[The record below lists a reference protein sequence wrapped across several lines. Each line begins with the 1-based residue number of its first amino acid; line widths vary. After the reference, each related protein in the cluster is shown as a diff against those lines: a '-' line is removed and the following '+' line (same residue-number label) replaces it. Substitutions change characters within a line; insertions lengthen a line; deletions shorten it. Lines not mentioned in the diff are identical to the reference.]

1 MLREIKFL
9 CLERSAEDFADMMMD
24 AGAMSV
30 SIEDAD
36 LGSPDERPLYGEPGT
51 EPDTFAWNRSIVSVL
66 ADETFDATQA
76 AAIAAKALG
85 IETPVVKSDTTVPDE
100 DWVRITQAQF
110 SPVKVSDRLWIVPS
124 WHEPPSSEAINIRL
138 DPGVAFGTG
147 SHPTTHLCLQWL
159 DTHVT
164 NADTVLDYGCGTGIL
179 AIAAAKLGAA
189 NVTGTD
195 IDPQAVES
203 AAFNAEHNEVTA
215 KFVLPGDLPA
225 NRYSLVVANILSNP
239 LKVLAPAL
247 LGRVAPGRPSRTLG
261 CSGPPGR
268 GSHRG
273 LSQNGS
279 ERGTFRLERRRRLG
293 LHRWS
298 ATRLIRRLGHH
309 SAQGSTFA
317 RAAFLFFELYT
328 HKPKKSKSSRSP
340 ERRAFQRDLCPKIF
354 QTFSRLTACQLR
366 FRPDLHSHKQKNRKF
381 VKSTAW
387 QSFQSDCHL

>member
-9 CLERSAEDFADMMMD
+9 CLERSAEDFGDLMID

-36 LGSPDERPLYGEPGT
+36 LGSPDEKPLYGEPGT
-51 EPDTFAWNRSIVSVL
+51 EPDTFAWTRSIVSVL
-66 ADETFDATQA
+66 ADEKFDALQA

-85 IETPVVKSDTTVPDE
+85 IETPAMQSDTVVPDE

-124 WHEPPSSEAINIRL
+124 WHEPPSSDAINIRL

-164 NADTVLDYGCGTGIL
+164 GEDSVLDYGCGTGIL

-189 NVTGTD
+189 SVLGTD

-203 AAFNAEHNEVTA
+203 AAYNARHNEVEA
-215 KFVLPGDLPA
+215 RFVLPAELPSE
-225 NRYSLVVANILSNP
+225 RFSFVVANILSNP

-247 LGRVAPGRPSRTLG
+247 LGRVAPGGRLVLSGVLARQAEEVIEVYRRTD
-261 CSGPPGR
+261 PNVE
-268 GSHRG
+268 
-273 LSQNGS
+273 LSVWREEDGWVCIA
-279 ERGTFRLERRRRLG
+279 GT
-293 LHRWS
+293 
-298 ATRLIRRLGHH
+298 
-309 SAQGSTFA
+309 
-317 RAAFLFFELYT
+317 
-328 HKPKKSKSSRSP
+328 
-340 ERRAFQRDLCPKIF
+340 
-354 QTFSRLTACQLR
+354 
-366 FRPDLHSHKQKNRKF
+366 RK
-381 VKSTAW
+381 
-387 QSFQSDCHL
+387 

>member
-9 CLERSAEDFADMMMD
+9 CLERSAEDFGDLMID

-36 LGSPDERPLYGEPGT
+36 LGSPDEKPLYGEPGT
-51 EPDTFAWNRSIVSVL
+51 EPDTFAWTRSIVSVL
-66 ADETFDATQA
+66 ADEKFDALQA

-85 IETPVVKSDTTVPDE
+85 IETPAMQSDTVVPDE

-124 WHEPPSSEAINIRL
+124 WHEPPSSDAINIRL

-164 NADTVLDYGCGTGIL
+164 GEDSVLDYGCGTGIL

-189 NVTGTD
+189 SVLGTD

-203 AAFNAEHNEVTA
+203 AAYNARHNEVEA
-215 KFVLPGDLPA
+215 RFVLPAELPSE
-225 NRYSLVVANILSNP
+225 RFSLVVANILSNP

-247 LGRVAPGRPSRTLG
+247 LGRIAPGGRLVLSGVLARQAEEVIEVYRRTD
-261 CSGPPGR
+261 PNVE
-268 GSHRG
+268 
-273 LSQNGS
+273 LSVWREEDGWVCIA
-279 ERGTFRLERRRRLG
+279 GT
-293 LHRWS
+293 
-298 ATRLIRRLGHH
+298 
-309 SAQGSTFA
+309 
-317 RAAFLFFELYT
+317 
-328 HKPKKSKSSRSP
+328 
-340 ERRAFQRDLCPKIF
+340 
-354 QTFSRLTACQLR
+354 
-366 FRPDLHSHKQKNRKF
+366 RK
-381 VKSTAW
+381 
-387 QSFQSDCHL
+387 

>member
-9 CLERSAEDFADMMMD
+9 CLERSAEDFGDLMID

-36 LGSPDERPLYGEPGT
+36 LGSPDEKPLYGEPGT
-51 EPDTFAWNRSIVSVL
+51 EPDTFAWTRSIVSVL
-66 ADETFDATQA
+66 ADEKFDALQA

-85 IETPVVKSDTTVPDE
+85 IETPAMQSDTVVPDE

-124 WHEPPSSEAINIRL
+124 WHEPPSSDAINIRL

-164 NADTVLDYGCGTGIL
+164 GEDSVLDYGCGTGIL

-189 NVTGTD
+189 SVLGTD

-203 AAFNAEHNEVTA
+203 AAYNARHNEVEA
-215 KFVLPGDLPA
+215 HFVLPAELPSE
-225 NRYSLVVANILSNP
+225 RFSLVVANILSNP

-247 LGRVAPGRPSRTLG
+247 LGRVAPGGRLVLSGVLARQAEEVIEVYRRTD
-261 CSGPPGR
+261 PNVE
-268 GSHRG
+268 
-273 LSQNGS
+273 LSVWREEDGWVCIA
-279 ERGTFRLERRRRLG
+279 GT
-293 LHRWS
+293 
-298 ATRLIRRLGHH
+298 
-309 SAQGSTFA
+309 
-317 RAAFLFFELYT
+317 
-328 HKPKKSKSSRSP
+328 
-340 ERRAFQRDLCPKIF
+340 
-354 QTFSRLTACQLR
+354 
-366 FRPDLHSHKQKNRKF
+366 RK
-381 VKSTAW
+381 
-387 QSFQSDCHL
+387 

>member
-36 LGSPDERPLYGEPGT
+36 LGGPDERPLYGEPGT

-179 AIAAAKLGAA
+179 AIAAKRLGAKS
-189 NVTGTD
+189 VTGTD
-195 IDPQAVES
+195 IDPQAVE
-203 AAFNAEHNEVTA
+203 AARENAVHNDAEA
-215 KFVLPGDLPA
+215 DFRLPA
-225 NRYSLVVANILSNP
+225 DMPEGQYDVVVANILSNP
-239 LKVLAPAL
+239 LKLLAPAL
-247 LGRVAPGRPSRTLG
+247 LGRVKKGGALVLSGVLARQAEEVIEVYRKTDPAVKLSVWKEEDGWVCIAGRR
-261 CSGPPGR
+261 
-268 GSHRG
+268 
-273 LSQNGS
+273 
-279 ERGTFRLERRRRLG
+279 E
-293 LHRWS
+293 
-298 ATRLIRRLGHH
+298 
-309 SAQGSTFA
+309 
-317 RAAFLFFELYT
+317 
-328 HKPKKSKSSRSP
+328 
-340 ERRAFQRDLCPKIF
+340 
-354 QTFSRLTACQLR
+354 
-366 FRPDLHSHKQKNRKF
+366 
-381 VKSTAW
+381 
-387 QSFQSDCHL
+387 

>member
-9 CLERSAEDFADMMMD
+9 CLERSAEDFGDLMID

-36 LGSPDERPLYGEPGT
+36 LGSPDEKPLYGEPGT
-51 EPDTFAWNRSIVSVL
+51 EPDTFAWTRSIVSVL
-66 ADETFDATQA
+66 ADEKFDALQA

-85 IETPVVKSDTTVPDE
+85 IETPAMQSDTVVPDE

-124 WHEPPSSEAINIRL
+124 WHEPPSSDAINIRL

-164 NADTVLDYGCGTGIL
+164 SEDSVLDYGCGTGIL

-189 NVTGTD
+189 SVLGTD

-203 AAFNAEHNEVTA
+203 AAYNARHNEVEA
-215 KFVLPGDLPA
+215 RFVLPAELPSE
-225 NRYSLVVANILSNP
+225 RFSLVVANILSNP

-247 LGRVAPGRPSRTLG
+247 LGRVAPGGRLVLSGVLARQAEEVIEVYRRTD
-261 CSGPPGR
+261 PNVE
-268 GSHRG
+268 
-273 LSQNGS
+273 LSVWREEDGWVCIA
-279 ERGTFRLERRRRLG
+279 GT
-293 LHRWS
+293 
-298 ATRLIRRLGHH
+298 
-309 SAQGSTFA
+309 
-317 RAAFLFFELYT
+317 
-328 HKPKKSKSSRSP
+328 
-340 ERRAFQRDLCPKIF
+340 
-354 QTFSRLTACQLR
+354 
-366 FRPDLHSHKQKNRKF
+366 RK
-381 VKSTAW
+381 
-387 QSFQSDCHL
+387 

>member
-9 CLERSAEDFADMMMD
+9 CLERSAEDFGDLMID

-36 LGSPDERPLYGEPGT
+36 LGSPDEKPLYGEPGT
-51 EPDTFAWNRSIVSVL
+51 EPDTFAWTRSIVSVL
-66 ADETFDATQA
+66 ADEKFDALQA

-85 IETPVVKSDTTVPDE
+85 IETPAIQSDTVVPDE

-124 WHEPPSSEAINIRL
+124 WHEPPSSDAINIRL

-164 NADTVLDYGCGTGIL
+164 GEDSVLDYGCGTGIL

-189 NVTGTD
+189 SVLGTD

-203 AAFNAEHNEVTA
+203 AAYNARHNEVEA
-215 KFVLPGDLPA
+215 RFVLPAELPSE
-225 NRYSLVVANILSNP
+225 RFSLVVANILSNP

-247 LGRVAPGRPSRTLG
+247 LGRVAPGGRLVLSGVLARQAEEVIEVYRRTD
-261 CSGPPGR
+261 PNVE
-268 GSHRG
+268 
-273 LSQNGS
+273 LSVWREEDGWVCIA
-279 ERGTFRLERRRRLG
+279 GT
-293 LHRWS
+293 
-298 ATRLIRRLGHH
+298 
-309 SAQGSTFA
+309 
-317 RAAFLFFELYT
+317 
-328 HKPKKSKSSRSP
+328 
-340 ERRAFQRDLCPKIF
+340 
-354 QTFSRLTACQLR
+354 
-366 FRPDLHSHKQKNRKF
+366 RK
-381 VKSTAW
+381 
-387 QSFQSDCHL
+387 